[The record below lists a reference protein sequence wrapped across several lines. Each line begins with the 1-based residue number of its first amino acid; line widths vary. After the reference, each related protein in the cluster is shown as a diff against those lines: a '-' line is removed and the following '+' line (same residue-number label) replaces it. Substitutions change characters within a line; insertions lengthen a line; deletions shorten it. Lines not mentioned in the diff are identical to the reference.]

1 MAQAT
6 AHRNDHHAERIDD
19 ETVAQRFERWGDID
33 LDQGYEHQER
43 IWTIQRII
51 WGILA
56 LAVLLAFAGLF
67 GGGFISKAT
76 AHQDGQPLT
85 VDYER
90 FGHRQSQF
98 HPVKLTVTLQEGAF
112 HDGRARVYINRPYLE
127 ALQMQMIN
135 PMPDSQEPGPDRTV
149 YVFSSQGSGRVTIT
163 LQATKMGRQNAEIGL
178 MDGDQPRP
186 PVTFW
191 QFIWP

>member
-6 AHRNDHHAERIDD
+6 AHRNDHHAERLDD

-43 IWTIQRII
+43 IWTLQRVI

-56 LAVLLAFAGLF
+56 L
-67 GGGFISKAT
+67 
-76 AHQDGQPLT
+76 T
-85 VDYER
+85 VEYER

-98 HPVKLTVTLQEGAF
+98 HPVKLTLTLHEGAF
-112 HDGRARVYINRPYLE
+112 HDGQARVYINRSYLE
-127 ALQMQMIN
+127 ALQMQMIS

-149 YVFSSQGSGRVTIT
+149 NVFSSQGSGRVTIT
-163 LQATKMGRQNAEIGL
+163 LQATKMGRHNAEIGL

-191 QFIWP
+191 QLIWP